1 MSNYHI
7 LKSNIHLS
15 IVDVAFHIPV
25 PDENNSAGVSLRLA
39 VKYKYQHNKTDN
51 FSSVPNLETDF
62 PTEYSNIQNGVIFEK
77 FESYQFSNA
86 NLTLPQKRSEIDNKY
101 TEYTTSIVD
110 DLRKTLKYYRLDRNV
125 P

>member
-7 LKSNIHLS
+7 LSSNIHLS

-25 PDENNSAGVSLRLA
+25 PDENNSANVNLRLA
-39 VKYKYQHNKTDN
+39 VKYKYQYNKTDN
-51 FSSVPNLETDF
+51 FSSVPNLEIDF
-62 PTEYSNIQNGVIFEK
+62 PTEYSDIQNGIIYEK

-86 NLTLPQKRSEIDNKY
+86 NLTLPQKRNEIDNKY
-101 TEYTTSIVD
+101 TEYATSIVD
-110 DLRKTLKYYRLDRNV
+110 YLREILKYYRLDRNV